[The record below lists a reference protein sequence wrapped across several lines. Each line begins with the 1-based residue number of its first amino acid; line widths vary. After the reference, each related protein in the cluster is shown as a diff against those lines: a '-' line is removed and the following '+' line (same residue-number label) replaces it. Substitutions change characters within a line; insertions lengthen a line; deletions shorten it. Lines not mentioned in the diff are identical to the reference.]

1 MVKSRLA
8 LFFLL
13 APHFLHGMKNN
24 DRALTTSSASSLMRT
39 VGSYGPVLRLVRQNL
54 GVVGSLKSIL
64 EKPVIFSLFPLA
76 VGCMPLQNASMPDA
90 HYVPIDQEPYGGTI
104 GTLVIGFV
112 GTAVGVVWIGTCAAL
127 FNVFRKNACCGRYYN
142 TVDDDDALYPTIAID
157 IKNIM
162 HSRTSNPDADNVL
175 AFGQRYGS
183 GNLHH
188 FFGGCYGDYQREV
201 ADTIV
206 LCLQQRRVNMP
217 GGLQVQIPHDLV
229 EEIGRQMQH
238 IDWAVLRKLV
248 EKGGHPIYHDPS
260 RNVYRLMTPTLFPWN
275 SKADA
280 FKWNE
285 RLGLKDSEREADEVI
300 EII

>member
-24 DRALTTSSASSLMRT
+24 ERALTTSSARSLMRN
-39 VGSYGPVLRLVRQNL
+39 VLSYGPALRNL
-54 GVVGSLKSIL
+54 KNIV
-64 EKPVIFSLFPLA
+64 EKPLTYALLPLA
-76 VGCMPLQNASMPDA
+76 VGCASLQNASMPDA
-90 HYVPIDQEPYGGTI
+90 HYFPTDQEPYGGTI
-104 GTLVIGFV
+104 SAVVIGSM
-112 GTAVGVVWIGTCAAL
+112 GAVAGIGLLGGCVFL
-127 FNVFRKNACCGRYYN
+127 FKVFHYN
-142 TVDDDDALYPTIAID
+142 NGIDDDAPYPTIAPIPLFYDSHPID
-157 IKNIM
+157 MKKIM
-162 HSRTSNPDADNVL
+162 RSRTSNPDADNAL

-206 LCLQQRRVNMP
+206 LCLQQQRVNMP
-217 GGLQVQIPHDLV
+217 GGLQVQIPRELA
-229 EEIGRQMQH
+229 EEIGKQVQH

-248 EKGGHPIYHDPS
+248 KSGGHPIYHDPS
-260 RNVYRLMTPTLFPWN
+260 RDVYRLMTPTLFPWDKKTVALKWHEQAPLSLRN
-275 SKADA
+275 SEK
-280 FKWNE
+280 KE
-285 RLGLKDSEREADEVI
+285 HEVI